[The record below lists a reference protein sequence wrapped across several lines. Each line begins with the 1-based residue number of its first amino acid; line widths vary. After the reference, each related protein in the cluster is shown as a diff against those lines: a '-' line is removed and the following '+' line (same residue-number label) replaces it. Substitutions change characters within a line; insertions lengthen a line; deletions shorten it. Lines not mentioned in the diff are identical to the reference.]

1 VGGSENDYRREKWQR
16 EIVRILSRKTFVKSG
31 SRGCR
36 NSKSAISA
44 AVCGARSA
52 WDLYHVWIMGKEFPN
67 RFGTKAPRSRQ
78 FGKVKM
84 LFALDSGAA
93 GVVLRRNVNAVAG
106 IPRAEL

>member
-1 VGGSENDYRREKWQR
+1 MLG
-16 EIVRILSRKTFVKSG
+16 RKTFVESG

-52 WDLYHVWIMGKEFPN
+52 WDLYHVWIIGKEFPN
-67 RFGTKAPRSRQ
+67 RFDAKAPRSRQ

-84 LFALDSGAA
+84 LFVRDSGAA
-93 GVVLRRNVNAVAG
+93 GVVLRRNVNAGAG
-106 IPRAEL
+106 IPGAEL